1 MGIAT
6 PRVEVSHEEL
16 FADHIGQRW
25 SPATV
30 MVTWPG
36 DGPLPV
42 PSIRVKVIAL
52 AHADMKRQQL
62 ERAHLQA
69 AHDVLTAALL
79 GIEQMIESHKP
90 VPTLWPRLT
99 IAEE

>member
-1 MGIAT
+1 MGVAT

-25 SPATV
+25 SPATLV
-30 MVTWPG
+30 VTWPG

-52 AHADMKRQQL
+52 AHADMKREQL
-62 ERAHLQA
+62 EREHLQA

-79 GIEQMIESHKP
+79 GIERMMESPKP
-90 VPTLWPRLT
+90 MPTLWRHLT
-99 IAEE
+99 ISDE